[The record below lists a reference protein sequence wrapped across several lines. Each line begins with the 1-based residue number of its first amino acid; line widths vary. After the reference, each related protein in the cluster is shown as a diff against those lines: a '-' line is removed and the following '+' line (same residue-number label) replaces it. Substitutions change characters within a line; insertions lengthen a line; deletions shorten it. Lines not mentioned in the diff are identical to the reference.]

1 MNTNASTSVHTYTAV
16 WLLLLLL
23 TLVTLAVGEMQLG
36 GLSVAVFVLAMT
48 LVKGQLV
55 ASWFM
60 GLRRAPLL
68 WQVVMTGY
76 LVVVVAAIAIAYVL
90 GLD

>member
-1 MNTNASTSVHTYTAV
+1 MKTDPSAVRTLTAI

-23 TLVTLAVGEMQLG
+23 TLVTFAIGEMHLAG
-36 GLSVAVFVLAMT
+36 PAVVSFVVAMT
-48 LVKGQLV
+48 LLKSQLV

-68 WQVVMTGY
+68 FRAIMTGY
-76 LVVVVAAIAIAYVL
+76 LVVVAAFITIAYLV
-90 GLD
+90 GLE